1 MFIQIDRASTTPI
14 QRQIIDQIRAQCAGG
29 KLQPGDRLPSSRSLA
44 DQTGVHYNTVL
55 QAYESLAAEGI
66 IEMRSR
72 EGAFVAQAPPE
83 SSLDTHRAELTNEI
97 QRLIRRS
104 LSLGI
109 APDEFLDLFE
119 NAIASALPEAPEEPE
134 ALP

>member
-14 QRQIIDQIRAQCAGG
+14 QRQIIDQIRAQCATG
-29 KLQPGDRLPSSRSLA
+29 KLQPDDRLPSSRSLA

-109 APDEFLDLFE
+109 PPEEFLDFFDSAL
-119 NAIASALPEAPEEPE
+119 ASALPAPSEELEAQP
-134 ALP
+134 